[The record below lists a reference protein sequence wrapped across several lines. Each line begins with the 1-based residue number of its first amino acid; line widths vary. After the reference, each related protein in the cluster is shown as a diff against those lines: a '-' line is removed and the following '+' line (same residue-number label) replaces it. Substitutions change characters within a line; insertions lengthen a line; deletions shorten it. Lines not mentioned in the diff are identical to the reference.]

1 MILPLISNSGSTK
14 EMLFRPKKPPEA
26 DRHLELSQRGL
37 CAFSGSGEAPCVG
50 ENEILDTSKDPLPG
64 WHEGPLL
71 WPTQPAK
78 CPHMSD
84 QLRTGMQLRAQWE
97 SISEC

>member
-1 MILPLISNSGSTK
+1 MPLISNLGSTK
-14 EMLFRPKKPPEA
+14 EMLSRPKKLLEA
-26 DRHLELSQRGL
+26 NRHSELSQREL
-37 CAFSGSGEAPCVG
+37 CAFGGSGEAPCVG
-50 ENEILDTSKDPLPG
+50 ENEILDTSKDPPPG

-78 CPHMSD
+78 CPQMSD

-97 SISEC
+97 SISDC

>member
-1 MILPLISNSGSTK
+1 M
-14 EMLFRPKKPPEA
+14 
-26 DRHLELSQRGL
+26 
-37 CAFSGSGEAPCVG
+37 G